1 MIEAHP
7 AVKALWHPFQL
18 GALKLP
24 SKIGV
29 LRAQPGPYGPSPEG
43 AKLICHQSFKPQHDA
58 LLSAA
63 YECGEDFDELPMMW
77 VLPTK
82 QRDESR
88 ILLAKALSFLQ
99 EGGTMVVSVANDE
112 GAKSI
117 ESDVKL
123 LVGNV
128 TTISKNKC
136 RIFWATKHQ
145 INTVLMNAWLAM
157 DQPTVID
164 ASHLYSVPG
173 VFSWDRID
181 SASALLVD
189 YLPTTL
195 SGLGADLGA
204 GNGYL
209 TQQILI
215 KNPNIQNMHAYEAEK
230 RALDCARLNVQLEN
244 HQAAVNFY
252 WHDVTKGLPQSNYD
266 FIISNPPFHLGRV
279 DMPEIGKA
287 FILSAAKA
295 LKPDGVFWLVAN
307 AHLPYEKSLQQHFQK
322 VECVIKKNGFKI
334 YAAHKA
340 KK

>member
-7 AVKALWHPFQL
+7 AVKALWHPFQS

-24 SKIGV
+24 SKIGF

-43 AKLICHQSFKPQHDA
+43 AELVCQQSFKPLHDS
-58 LLSAA
+58 LLSAG
-63 YECGEDFDELPMMW
+63 YQCREDFKALPMVW

-88 ILLAKALSFLQ
+88 ILLAKALGFLR
-99 EGGTMVVSVANDE
+99 EGGTVVVSVANDE

-117 ESDVKL
+117 ESDLKL
-123 LVGNV
+123 VAGSV

-136 RIFWATKHQ
+136 RIFWARKHQ
-145 INTVLMNAWLAM
+145 VNQPLMNAWLKM
-157 DQPTVID
+157 DVPKEMD

-189 YLPTTL
+189 HLPTSF
-195 SGLGADLGA
+195 SGMGADLGA

-215 KNPNIQNMHAYEAEK
+215 KNPSIQHMHAYEAEK
-230 RALDCARLNVQLEN
+230 RALECARLNVQLEN
-244 HQAAVNFY
+244 NLASVQYY
-252 WHDVTKGLPQSNYD
+252 WHDVTKGLPQNGYD

-287 FILSAAKA
+287 FIVSAAKA
-295 LKPDGVFWLVAN
+295 LKSGGVFWLVAN
-307 AHLPYEKSLQQHFQK
+307 AHLPYETSLQQHFHK
-322 VECVIKKNGFKI
+322 VECVVKKNGFKI
-334 YAAHKA
+334 YAAYKA